1 MCAYPCYY
9 NAEMRIFNSIGYC
22 KEFKIKSSQLKKETH
37 KQMQTLLKTP
47 RKLHEIKQITAVSD
61 MNKLKT
67 NRERNN
73 HRTENE

>member
-1 MCAYPCYY
+1 
-9 NAEMRIFNSIGYC
+9 
-22 KEFKIKSSQLKKETH
+22 
-37 KQMQTLLKTP
+37 MQTLLKTP